1 MSRHDAERQRAGIR
15 RRAIESLTLNI
26 AAEVL
31 ETGDPLEA
39 ILASHLRQVSPHLD
53 PERLAEARRR
63 VRARGEGQDASKG
76 HARYLTARNDK
87 RPSAGRKLRG
97 EHERDYSR
105 GTYRRAATDPG

>member
-15 RRAIESLTLNI
+15 RSAIESLTLNL

-63 VRARGEGQDASKG
+63 VRARGEG
-76 HARYLTARNDK
+76 
-87 RPSAGRKLRG
+87 AGRQEAG
-97 EHERDYSR
+97 FAVADSR
-105 GTYRRAATDPG
+105 GPQAPASGREIEG

>member
-15 RRAIESLTLNI
+15 RRAIESLTLNL

-39 ILASHLRQVSPHLD
+39 ILAIHLRAVSPHLD

-63 VRARGEGQDASKG
+63 VRARGEG
-76 HARYLTARNDK
+76 
-87 RPSAGRKLRG
+87 AGRQEADFALDDSR
-97 EHERDYSR
+97 ERQAPASER
-105 GTYRRAATDPG
+105 KNEG

>member
-1 MSRHDAERQRAGIR
+1 MSRHDAERQKAGIR
-15 RRAIESLTLNI
+15 RRAIESLTLNL

-63 VRARGEGQDASKG
+63 VRARGMG
-76 HARYLTARNDK
+76 
-87 RPSAGRKLRG
+87 AGRQQGACTVSDSR
-97 EHERDYSR
+97 ERQAPASGPEIEGR
-105 GTYRRAATDPG
+105 S